1 MTLIRVKKI
10 KKPLV
15 LPLVWSMQP
24 ADKRHNC
31 CVDSYANANTPVDSY
46 AKANMPVCL
55 QALLTYR
62 LRKKVTLLTVGLLG
76 LQSKLDY
83 KNQGHL

>member
-1 MTLIRVKKI
+1 MTLIRVKKR

-24 ADKRHNC
+24 AGKRHNC
-31 CVDSYANANTPVDSY
+31 CVDSY

>member
-1 MTLIRVKKI
+1 MTLIRVKKER
-10 KKPLV
+10 KKNV
-15 LPLVWSMQP
+15 FFHWCGQCNQQ
-24 ADKRHNC
+24 ANDNC
-31 CVDSYANANTPVDSY
+31 CVDSY

-76 LQSKLDY
+76 LQSKPDY